1 MNIYHDVDD
10 ASMSPFRVAS
20 VRTTPGSYPEVGV
33 SGDDAAAHERLP
45 ALVGDAED

>member
-20 VRTTPGSYPEVGV
+20 VITTPGSYPEVVV
-33 SGDDAAAHERLP
+33 SRDDAAVDERLP
-45 ALVGDAED
+45 ALVGHAEE